1 MWYRTFSLKPLGIWK
16 RKNPGGLFGNMMC
29 RWEIWLSHWLG
40 PRSELGSTS
49 TYLYPFILKS
59 YVHFSYDWIEP
70 HERRK
75 PHPALGLFGYPLA
88 QVEFR
93 ISWSTMRFQIKAN
106 LTNYKERIHSYFVD
120 ASSIKLGK
128 NLLQLPL
135 PLCNKLMI
143 GFYFLHRAEGLWFP
157 PLGEEC
163 WEN

>member
-1 MWYRTFSLKPLGIWK
+1 MSGGKP
-16 RKNPGGLFGNMMC
+16 
-29 RWEIWLSHWLG
+29 
-40 PRSELGSTS
+40 
-49 TYLYPFILKS
+49 Y
-59 YVHFSYDWIEP
+59 
-70 HERRK
+70 
-75 PHPALGLFGYPLA
+75 PALGLFGYPLA

-143 GFYFLHRAEGLWFP
+143 GFYFLHRAEGL
-157 PLGEEC
+157 
-163 WEN
+163 